1 MSTFPFKAKSKAR
14 RSQDAI
20 VLGVAIDDYFGNH
33 IYGYRVEG
41 KQHTMRAETFQKRYD
56 RLKDEKL
63 SKDEVNKAFNLLRG
77 TKQLEEDE
85 LSTANVLDAIAAMT
99 NDDVPES
106 LEDVQAREFII
117 TDSCAWEA
125 NRKAGAFHPHSIEVV
140 DTVTGQIRHIA
151 SGAKIKFVE
160 GGITSSRTQAE
171 YNHMHKE

>member
-1 MSTFPFKAKSKAR
+1 MSTYKLKAIYKPTGAVITV
-14 RSQDAI
+14 Q
-20 VLGVAIDDYFGNH
+20 AIDDYFGRH
-33 IYGYRVEG
+33 QYGYKAPNRKRVMSQ
-41 KQHTMRAETFQKRYD
+41 KTFDKFYE
-56 RLKDEKL
+56 KTDEQ
-63 SKDEVNKAFNLLRG
+63 V
-77 TKQLEEDE
+77 
-85 LSTANVLDAIAAMT
+85 TANVLDAIAAMT
-99 NDDVPES
+99 NDDAPES